1 MSHYATKVDLKGTK
15 GIDTSNLGA
24 KPGLTSLNAEV
35 DKIDMDKSETVPTDV
50 SKLRN
55 VVNKEV
61 VKKTVYDKLVTK
73 INAIDTKGF
82 VLKTRYDNNKS
93 DLETKINDADEKN

>member
-1 MSHYATKVDLKGTK
+1 MSHYATKADLKGTTR
-15 GIDTSNLGA
+15 IDTSNLGA
-24 KPGLTSLNAEV
+24 KPGLISLNAEV

-55 VVNKEV
+55 VVNNEV

-73 INAIDTKGF
+73 INVINTKGF